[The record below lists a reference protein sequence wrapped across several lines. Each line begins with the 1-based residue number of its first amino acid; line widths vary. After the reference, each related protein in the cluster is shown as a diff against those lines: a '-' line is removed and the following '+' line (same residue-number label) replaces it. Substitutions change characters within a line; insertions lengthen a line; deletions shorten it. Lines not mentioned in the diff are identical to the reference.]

1 MTAVTTITHSVQCG
15 ARPQDILDV
24 LLDPERFT
32 ADLPFVDAVV
42 EEESADHQVVRFT
55 AEVGKKRRSWSST
68 RTVYRHG
75 VGFRAVLVP
84 PMPPAAS
91 VVALWSIIPVSAAAS
106 SVTVTHE
113 ITFLQGTSPQAEQD
127 FLSDLDVNSK
137 KELSHLRLATEKN
150 LRNYLPAS
158 LAASLGG
165 FMSRVTMGPSNFAG
179 YSLFGDLAWVSARF
193 STSLAQHPLDE
204 AFWDEWL
211 MLWEQRGD
219 TLVARSGE
227 TDASL
232 LRRAA
237 GAYHWAQFL
246 YFNDKNVKQRLRQ
259 KIKTAFRL
267 ANVRSQNIR
276 ELSLRASD
284 SEVPCWLVTPEDS
297 NSEVEFPWIMFVN
310 GLDSSPEVEPMM
322 VAEQFAHHG
331 FATIIPELPGQG
343 LSGTHSTLPPTFVT
357 MVDELYKHCESLP
370 ELSDSSRYFGGIS
383 FGGQLALKMATSSQ
397 TSLRGIV
404 NLSGGPK
411 PVTPLPRRLQLDF
424 IDVIGGTRTTLP
436 EAIEAFSVGTGSRF
450 QYPTLTVQGV
460 HDDIYPHSDLE
471 VMHKEN
477 PGGLNSLIAL
487 PDEGHCFLNDFE
499 FGLRHAAN
507 WLSLVES
514 GNNAPE
520 VRR

>member
-1 MTAVTTITHSVQCG
+1 MTPVTTITHSVQCG

-42 EEESADHQVVRFT
+42 EDESADHQVVRFT
-55 AEVGKKRRSWSST
+55 AKVGKNRRSWSST
-68 RTVYRHG
+68 RTVYQHG
-75 VGFRAVLVP
+75 VGFRAVLNP
-84 PMPPAAS
+84 PMPPTAS
-91 VVALWSIIPVSAAAS
+91 VIALWSIIPVSTAAS

-113 ITFLQGTSPQAEQD
+113 ITFLPGTSSQVKQD
-127 FLSDLDVNSK
+127 FLSDLDVNSE
-137 KELSHLRLATEKN
+137 KELSHLRLVTEKN
-150 LRNYLPAS
+150 LRNYLPAN

-165 FMSRVTMGPSNFAG
+165 FLSRVTMGPRSFAG

-193 STSLAQHPLDE
+193 STNLAQHPLDE

-219 TLVARSGE
+219 ILLARSGD
-227 TDASL
+227 TDVAL

-246 YFNDKNVKQRLRQ
+246 YFHDKDVKHRLRQ
-259 KIKTAFRL
+259 KIKTTFRL
-267 ANVRSQNIR
+267 ANVRSQHVR
-276 ELSLRASD
+276 ELSLRVSD
-284 SEVPCWLVTPEDS
+284 SEIPCWLVKPEGS
-297 NSEVEFPWIMFVN
+297 NAAAEFPWIMFVN

-322 VAEQFAHHG
+322 VAEQFARHG

-343 LSGTHSTLPPTFVT
+343 LSGTHNTLPPTFVKL
-357 MVDELYKHCESLP
+357 VDELYKRCEPLP
-370 ELSDSSRYFGGIS
+370 ELSNSSRYFGGIS
-383 FGGQLALKMATSSQ
+383 FGGQLALKVATSSQ

-411 PVTPLPRRLQLDF
+411 PVAPLPRRLQLDF
-424 IDVIGGTRTTLP
+424 INVIGGTRATLP
-436 EAIEAFSVGTGSRF
+436 EVLEAFSVETDSRF
-450 QYPTLTVQGV
+450 QYPTLTVQGI

-471 VMHKEN
+471 VLHKEN
-477 PGGLNSLIAL
+477 QEGLSSLIAL
-487 PDEGHCFLNDFE
+487 PDEGHCFLNDFD
-499 FGLRHAAN
+499 FGLEHAAN

-514 GNNAPE
+514 GNDVPE
-520 VRR
+520 ERR